1 MAKLKQ
7 EKDALSAL
15 LSATANNSQIINT
28 NISTSNDIIDKV
40 EADPLLKF
48 DKEDELKKIR
58 KKCRNTVKEIAR
70 AVLPAEVI
78 KTTAIQDKI
87 ENDAMSMVGLHWQLR
102 LSEIMQDGIT
112 ESISKGNMS
121 PRMIEVFTNLM
132 EKITQ
137 VNKQLLATEVQMRKN
152 YLDFKTDMFEKMQE
166 EMSVS
171 KNINNQLMAGNGDN
185 KIYRGTKTAIQDAKN
200 RMINA
205 IKNDVDFSEL
215 KKESN

>member
-1 MAKLKQ
+1 MAKIKQ

-15 LSATANNSQIINT
+15 LSAAANNNQTSN
-28 NISTSNDIIDKV
+28 NIASSNDIIDNIQ
-40 EADPLLKF
+40 ADPLLKF

-58 KKCRNTVKEIAR
+58 KKCRNTVKEIAK
-70 AVLPAEVI
+70 AVLPEEI
-78 KTTAIQDKI
+78 LKTNAMMDKI
-87 ENDAMSMVGLHWQLR
+87 ENDAMSMVGLMWQLR

-132 EKITQ
+132 NQITQ

-166 EMSVS
+166 DNI
-171 KNINNQLMAGNGDN
+171 KNNTKQITTGTTSTNV
-185 KIYRGTKTAIQDAKN
+185 IRGTKSLIQSTKKN
-200 RMINA
+200 IINQS
-205 IKNDVDFSEL
+205 KNDVDFSEI
-215 KKESN
+215 KN